1 MLAAPGIEEKVDEAD
16 SPDSPENPDRP
27 ENPDAPYAPDA
38 PELPNIPEVPEDP
51 ENHEDAEVDLWL
63 KDGNANPAAAPIFDG
78 IFIPNGGPNI
88 LLIAEFI
95 I

>member
-1 MLAAPGIEEKVDEAD
+1 MEETEEKIDGAD
-16 SPDSPENPDRP
+16 TEENHD
-27 ENPDAPYAPDA
+27 D
-38 PELPNIPEVPEDP
+38 PEDAIGP
-51 ENHEDAEVDLWL
+51 V
-63 KDGNANPAAAPIFDG
+63 GNANPAAAPIFDG